1 MIILKLLSSLLIIHN
16 AYSQCPLVPS
26 QGPDPIPSIP
36 KKFQTRVE
44 INIENQ
50 NRMMEMRYFYDYEQ
64 RRAAIITR
72 ESNTDTKLIFN
83 YDTDEIY
90 ELKSN

>member
-16 AYSQCPLVPS
+16 SYGQCPLVPS
-26 QGPDPIPSIP
+26 QGPDPIPLIP
-36 KKFQTRVE
+36 NKFQTRVE

-50 NRMMEMRYFYDYEQ
+50 NRMTEMRYFYDFEQ
-64 RRAAIITR
+64 RKAAILTR

-90 ELKSN
+90 ELKST